1 MRMYVPMRWKLLIAF
16 AAAYTL
22 VFGFIAYWVI
32 DFATDTALA
41 QLELQLEN
49 TASGGSQ
56 SVDDAA
62 FVTLITTVPAV
73 PDAANPT
80 GYGYPD
86 SPLFTDIA
94 TQLKRLTE
102 VVPAAQP
109 YTYFRDPKSQQ
120 MYFAVSA
127 GALATPP
134 RGVTYKQPVAV
145 VSTPESQE
153 LMEQGL
159 QGLTTQPAYTDALGD
174 WISAYAPLI
183 AANGTIVGGI
193 GVDYPLTY
201 VHEVAAKARWQLAP
215 VLVVSYLVLLG
226 LVVLV
231 SSMVVRPLRKLTAAT
246 KRVAEGEYDIP
257 VQSLVGSRFPDELY
271 ELGASFETMARK
283 VEAREQSLTREVRR
297 LQVQIDQDKR
307 DRAVAEITETDFF
320 SDLESKAATLRARM
334 HEPRTGPRKSGTPE
348 PIQSAPVQPASG
360 QPASSPDEPSAS

>member
-1 MRMYVPMRWKLLIAF
+1 
-16 AAAYTL
+16 
-22 VFGFIAYWVI
+22 
-32 DFATDTALA
+32 
-41 QLELQLEN
+41 
-49 TASGGSQ
+49 
-56 SVDDAA
+56 
-62 FVTLITTVPAV
+62 
-73 PDAANPT
+73 
-80 GYGYPD
+80 
-86 SPLFTDIA
+86 
-94 TQLKRLTE
+94 
-102 VVPAAQP
+102 
-109 YTYFRDPKSQQ
+109 
-120 MYFAVSA
+120 
-127 GALATPP
+127 
-134 RGVTYKQPVAV
+134 
-145 VSTPESQE
+145 
-153 LMEQGL
+153 MEQGL

-215 VLVVSYLVLLG
+215 VLVVSLPVLLG

-271 ELGASFETMARK
+271 ELGPRSRPWRARSRPASSPDPRSASTAGADRSG
-283 VEAREQSLTREVRR
+283 QTGSRR
-297 LQVQIDQDKR
+297 CGDHR
-307 DRAVAEITETDFF
+307 DGLF